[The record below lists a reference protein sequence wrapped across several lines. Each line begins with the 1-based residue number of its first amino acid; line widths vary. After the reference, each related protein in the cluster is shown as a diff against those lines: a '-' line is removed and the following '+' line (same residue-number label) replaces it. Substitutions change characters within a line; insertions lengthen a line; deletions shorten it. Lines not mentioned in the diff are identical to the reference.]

1 MSISL
6 DPQGSTSLSSL
17 LNRATPRNSNSNS
30 SKNSAANADTLT
42 KAKDSVDVT
51 INYKEGRK
59 QWAREEVDFLKK
71 QIHQMAI
78 IQLLDAEQYADV
90 ISGLSD
96 RLEGAASAYA
106 GGDTN
111 DLKDDAKALSDGIDE
126 LAAAQNGTGTAQ
138 TPATA
143 STESTIAKVEDAR
156 LESLANY
163 SAAQSEYDRD
173 QSFSNDVKSLSKR
186 LRTLFDMATEKAE
199 AESQDSARLSI
210 AKDHFA
216 NTQAHTKSALKTI
229 AGWSSPPTTAPTGT
243 PIQPSQPLSLDI

>member
-6 DPQGSTSLSSL
+6 DTQGSTSLSSL
-17 LNRATPRNSNSNS
+17 LNAATPRNS
-30 SKNSAANADTLT
+30 SKKSTANADTLS
-42 KAKDSVDVT
+42 KAKDAVDVT

-59 QWAREEVDFLKK
+59 QGAREEVDFLKR

-96 RLEGAASAYA
+96 RLESAASAYA

-111 DLKDDAKALSDGIDE
+111 ALKDDAKALSDGIDQ
-126 LAAAQNGTGTAQ
+126 LATAQNGTSTAQ
-138 TPATA
+138 TPIAP
-143 STESTIAKVEDAR
+143 STESAIAKVEDAR

-199 AESQDSARLSI
+199 AESQDAARLSV

-229 AGWSSPPTTAPTGT
+229 AGWSTPPTSAPTGT
-243 PIQPSQPLSLDI
+243 AVQASQPLSLDV